1 MDEYKGQPR
10 PEVQLVGQDGNAY
23 AIMGRVGSAL
33 KDAGCSQEHVD
44 AYYEDSKNGLAPLP
58 LYLTS
63 SLNFDTILISI
74 NFNEA
79 HNEH

>member
-44 AYYEDSKNGLAPLP
+44 AYYEDSKSGDYDNLLRVACE
-58 LYLTS
+58 YAVV
-63 SLNFDTILISI
+63 
-74 NFNEA
+74 E
-79 HNEH
+79 